1 MTLFTDAAAGQ
12 PQLLS
17 FRSKW
22 AVPVERISWLP
33 GLALI
38 LDLALVVAFLS
49 GDVKSAIYIVAAVCL
64 CVPMTLIANSRRQD
78 MTRNS

>member
-1 MTLFTDAAAGQ
+1 MRPIVG
-12 PQLLS
+12 LS
-17 FRSKW
+17 YCRSDRSG
-22 AVPVERISWLP
+22 PYQSRGYHGSP
-33 GLALI
+33 DFPLI